1 MEKIECT
8 QCGENKTVDNYWF
21 DKRRNK
27 HQTPC
32 KECRNLNKKMR
43 RKEMFINNKF
53 TKSELDKSYRLK
65 GIPEEIREVVVANIM
80 LNREIEKTKD
90 VQITGNGDVSVIYC
104 PICAESEALET
115 PINLKEF
122 FKLGDLFEKSH
133 AKCRKK

>member
-1 MEKIECT
+1 MEKIKCT
-8 QCGENKTVDNYWF
+8 QCGENKPLDEYWF
-21 DKRRNK
+21 DKRRGK

-32 KECRNLNKKMR
+32 KECRNINKRMR

-65 GIPEEIREVVVANIM
+65 GIPEEIRDVVVANIM

-90 VQITGNGDVSVIYC
+90 IQITSNKKHTVLYC
-104 PICAESEALET
+104 PLCGECESLET
-115 PINLKEF
+115 PINIKDF
-122 FKLGDLFEKSH
+122 FIIGDLFEKGH